1 MTARFSIRRR
11 EFLAL
16 LGAGV
21 IVWPVVARAQQRKM
35 PVIGFLNGASRE
47 GYARI
52 LSAFHQG
59 LAETG
64 YVEGQNL
71 AIEYRWADGQYDRLP
86 AMVADLVQRKVA
98 VIVATGTPANLAAKT
113 MTVAIPVVFTTS
125 SDPVKLGLVSS
136 LNRPGGNVTG
146 AVQMNVEV
154 MPKLLELVHE
164 CIPGATSMALLVNPS
179 NPNRAETLWRD
190 AQVAASALGLQL
202 VLLKASNERDFE
214 TTFATFVQ
222 SGAGGLVI
230 GADSFFNSR
239 SKQLAA
245 AALHHAVP
253 AILNNDNREFTENGG
268 LMSYG
273 GSLMASYRWAGI
285 YTGRILKGE
294 KPSDLAV
301 VQSTKFEFIINIKTA
316 KALGLTIPLSLLSR
330 ADEVIE

>member
-1 MTARFSIRRR
+1 MRRR
-11 EFLAL
+11 ELLAL

-21 IVWPVVARAQQRKM
+21 IVWPVVARAQQRM
-35 PVIGFLNGASRE
+35 LPVIGFLNGASRE

-59 LAETG
+59 LNETG
-64 YVEGQNL
+64 YVDGQNL
-71 AIEYRWADGQYDRLP
+71 AIEYRWAEGQYDRLP
-86 AMVADLVQRKVA
+86 AMVADLIQRKVA
-98 VIVATGTPANLAAKT
+98 VIVATGTPANLTAKT
-113 MTVAIPVVFTTS
+113 MTAAIPVVFTTS
-125 SDPVKLGLVSS
+125 GDPVKLGLVSS

-154 MPKLLELVHE
+154 MPKLLELLHE
-164 CIPGATSMALLVNPS
+164 CVPGATSMALLVNPS
-179 NPNRAETLWRD
+179 NRDRAETLWRD

-214 TTFATFVQ
+214 TTFATFAQ

-245 AALHHAVP
+245 AALRHAVP

-273 GSLMASYRWAGI
+273 GSLTGSYHWAGI

-294 KPSDLAV
+294 KPGDLAV

-316 KALGLTIPLSLLSR
+316 KALGLTVPLPVLGS